1 MLSGIIQH
9 SMPIFDVHVHLIP
22 ISQHSNYQQRPTIF
36 YLCVHRS
43 RCIKILVFHDCETL
57 EAFRPFMAKASHC
70 VYSMEGELCN
80 KAAKQEDPNVLT
92 IATVHQ
98 LALKLC
104 AAKMLLSIRILIET
118 LMPCKVWDKS

>member
-1 MLSGIIQH
+1 M
-9 SMPIFDVHVHLIP
+9 
-22 ISQHSNYQQRPTIF
+22 
-36 YLCVHRS
+36 
-43 RCIKILVFHDCETL
+43 E
-57 EAFRPFMAKASHC
+57 KASHC

-104 AAKMLLSIRILIET
+104 ASKMVL
-118 LMPCKVWDKS
+118 